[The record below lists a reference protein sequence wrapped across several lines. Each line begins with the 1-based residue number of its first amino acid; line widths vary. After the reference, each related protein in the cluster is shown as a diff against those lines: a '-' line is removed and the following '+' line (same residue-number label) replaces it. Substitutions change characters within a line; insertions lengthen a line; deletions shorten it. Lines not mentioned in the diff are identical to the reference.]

1 MNKYD
6 IEPTKM
12 NLINS
17 IQKDITGRNG
27 SLRSLIKLLNRQN
40 DSWSIAINGS
50 WGSGKTFFVKQ
61 CQLMLNSISMELNDG
76 NFDIITAR
84 SKLFNNEEEL
94 HNLQNKTFRTAY
106 YDAWEH
112 DNEGDP
118 IVSILNCLATT
129 HWSNEAKEALLKTI
143 DVGID
148 IINATTP
155 LKLPNLKKF
164 LQSGKKQSIE
174 KLKKQFDKVLTE
186 LAPNNGQL
194 IIFIDELDRCKP
206 TYAVQ
211 LLERIKHYF
220 SNPKIT
226 FIFSVDISQL
236 QNTIKKYYGPQFDGI
251 QYLDRFFDLVI
262 TLPEVDIEK
271 YFDNTQG
278 ILKVDEIFG
287 PGYDLKSNWYHTF
300 CKELIKHFNFSIRQI
315 NHFYLKANSA
325 SYNLINIVVNES
337 PLNEKNGKFILY
349 TFFLPFMIALGEN
362 NIETY
367 QKFINGNIDSKTLNI
382 IADNQE
388 FKRFLSDM
396 IVDRSKISEV
406 SRIEVQKI
414 YDGIFSDKELKDNI
428 VNISRKCYIY
438 NPRYY
443 KSVLID
449 ACNLLSPNAKLD

>member
-1 MNKYD
+1 MDKYD
-6 IEPTKM
+6 IEPTKK
-12 NLINS
+12 NLVNS

-27 SLRSLIKLLNRQN
+27 SLKSLIKLLNRQ
-40 DSWSIAINGS
+40 DGSWSIAVNGA

-61 CQLMLNSISMELNDG
+61 CQLVLNSLNMKSDNTDSDAVISL
-76 NFDIITAR
+76 
-84 SKLFNNEEEL
+84 SKLFNDKELEEL
-94 HNLQNKTFRTAY
+94 KGKPFRTAY
-106 YDAWEH
+106 YDAWQH
-112 DNEGDP
+112 DNDEDP

-129 HWSNEAKEALLKTI
+129 QWSDELKEVLLDTI
-143 DVGID
+143 SVGIG

-155 LKLPNLKKF
+155 LTLPNLEESIQK
-164 LQSGKKQSIE
+164 GKKQDIE
-174 KLKKQFDKVLTE
+174 KLKEQFNRTLTK
-186 LAPNNGQL
+186 LAPKNGQL

-220 SNPKIT
+220 SNSKIT

-236 QNTIKKYYGPQFDGI
+236 QNTIKRYYGPQFDGI

-278 ILKVDEIFG
+278 ILKVDELFG
-287 PGYDLKSNWYHTF
+287 SEYDSKSNWYHVF
-300 CKELIKHFNFSIRQI
+300 CKGLIRHFNFSIRQI
-315 NHFYLKANSA
+315 NHFYLRANSA
-325 SYNLINIVVNES
+325 SYNLISKVVNGS
-337 PLNEKNGKFILY
+337 SWSEKNGQFILY

-367 QKFINGNIDSKTLNI
+367 QQFINGNASSDTLSI

-388 FKRFLSDM
+388 FKRFLADM
-396 IVDRSKISEV
+396 LDDKSKVNETSMIATK
-406 SRIEVQKI
+406 KI
-414 YDGIFSDKELKDNI
+414 YDSIFSDKELKDNTI
-428 VNISRKCYIY
+428 FISQKYYID

-443 KSVLID
+443 KSLLIN
-449 ACNLLSPNAKLD
+449 ACNLLSPDVKLD

>member
-1 MNKYD
+1 MDKYD

-12 NLINS
+12 NLIDS

-27 SLRSLIKLLNRQN
+27 SLKSLIKLLNRQN

-50 WGSGKTFFVKQ
+50 WGNGKTFFVKQ
-61 CQLMLNSISMELNDG
+61 CQLMLNSLNTKSDNMDSGIIIS
-76 NFDIITAR
+76 R
-84 SKLFNNEEEL
+84 SKLFNDKELEEL
-94 HNLQNKTFRTAY
+94 QSKPFRTAY
-106 YDAWEH
+106 YDAWQH
-112 DNEGDP
+112 DNDGDP

-129 HWSNEAKEALLKTI
+129 HWSNEAKETLLKTI
-143 DVGID
+143 DIGISV
-148 IINATTP
+148 INAATP
-155 LKLPNLKKF
+155 IKLP
-164 LQSGKKQSIE
+164 
-174 KLKKQFDKVLTE
+174 KLKEFIQNGEKQDIERLKEQFNRILTK
-186 LAPNNGQL
+186 LAPKNGQL

-236 QNTIKKYYGPQFDGI
+236 QNTIKRYYGPHFDGI

-262 TLPEVDIEK
+262 TLPEADIEK

-287 PGYDLKSNWYHTF
+287 TGYNLKNNWYHTF
-300 CKELIKHFNFSIRQI
+300 CKDLIKHFNFSIRQI
-315 NHFYLKANSA
+315 NHYYLRANSA
-325 SYNLINIVVNES
+325 SYNLINKVVNGS
-337 PLNEKNGKFILY
+337 SWSEKNGQFILY

-367 QKFINGNIDSKTLNI
+367 QHFINGNANSDTLNI

-388 FKRFLSDM
+388 FKSFLADM
-396 IVDRSKISEV
+396 LDNKGKVNEASMKATK
-406 SRIEVQKI
+406 KI
-414 YDGIFSDKELKDNI
+414 YDSIFSDKELKDNI
-428 VNISRKCYIY
+428 VSISQKCYID

-443 KSVLID
+443 KSLLIN
-449 ACNLLSPNAKLD
+449 ACNLLSPDVKLD